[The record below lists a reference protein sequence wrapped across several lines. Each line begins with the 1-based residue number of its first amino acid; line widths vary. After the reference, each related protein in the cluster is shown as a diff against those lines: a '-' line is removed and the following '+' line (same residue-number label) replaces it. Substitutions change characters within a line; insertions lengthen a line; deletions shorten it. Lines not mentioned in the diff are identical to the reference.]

1 MRRPIAK
8 FHARKPAICRLR
20 FAGTKRDVG
29 VGMRSLM
36 LVTVLFA
43 TVAFAG
49 LPSRLE
55 MPVGH
60 TTTLSMPAPV
70 SKVTVEDPSLLE
82 VTRKGRKVVLV
93 GRGAGSTEV
102 VVKTADGE
110 THLRVYVAADKYGM
124 P

>member
-1 MRRPIAK
+1 MRP
-8 FHARKPAICRLR
+8 L
-20 FAGTKRDVG
+20 
-29 VGMRSLM
+29 L
-36 LVTVLFA
+36 LVSALFA

-49 LPSRLE
+49 LPSRLD

-70 SKVTVEDPSLLE
+70 SKVTVADPALLE

-110 THLRVYVAADKYGM
+110 THLRVYVAPDKYGM